1 MEQAF
6 CWIKLTLPGS
16 GSWGVLLTRGEKGQF
31 CVFWCLISC
40 TGSLPMPTECLATRG
55 AKPWPVPI
63 LPYQHTHIAITSYSS
78 CLWRRDHH
86 SQNYQMVEHG
96 PHRGQARVAA
106 VCQSRML
113 LVGGEGDTTC
123 HAWPHRNC
131 PWQQT
136 EQLGLWKAGFAGLQ
150 GWGSLSSMGRCPWLT
165 WISKIH
171 REMKPVVWGLGCLG
185 TAVWAH
191 MNVAEWAHFHWV
203 RGTVLSIVD
212 SQLGL

>member
-113 LVGGEGDTTC
+113 LVGEKETLHVMHGHTGTALDNKLNSWDCERQALQDYKGEV
-123 HAWPHRNC
+123 ASA
-131 PWQQT
+131 PWVDV
-136 EQLGLWKAGFAGLQ
+136 LGLLEFQKFTGKWSQWFGDWAV
-150 GWGSLSSMGRCPWLT
+150 WGQLSELTWTSLSGH
-165 WISKIH
+165 IST
-171 REMKPVVWGLGCLG
+171 EWG
-185 TAVWAH
+185 AQ
-191 MNVAEWAHFHWV
+191 FWV
-203 RGTVLSIVD
+203 
-212 SQLGL
+212 